1 MDCAS
6 GVQMIKM
13 TVLIKSKMIYLGR
26 KEARRDESNDKN
38 KADSDG
44 RIPD

>member
-1 MDCAS
+1 
-6 GVQMIKM
+6 MIGLCNWGLDDQND
-13 TVLIKSKMIYLGR
+13 LIKSKMIYLGR